1 MTRKE
6 KYMKLEDLLKTLG
19 NEYQFICVLVARFVD
34 KDGFTSDFTYKGC
47 AMSNDW
53 LLDYLPT
60 EILNKPVIRFEKFD
74 GFSLDNN
81 GEIVKVDF
89 KIIIEF

>member
-1 MTRKE
+1 MT
-6 KYMKLEDLLKTLG
+6 LEDFLKTSG
-19 NEYQFICVLVARFVD
+19 NSYQYTCILVARFVD
-34 KDGFTSDFTYKGC
+34 KDGFTSDFTHKVC
-47 AMSNDW
+47 AMCNNL

-60 EILNKPVIRFEKFD
+60 EILNRPVIRFEKFD

-89 KIIIEF
+89 KIVIEF

>member
-1 MTRKE
+1 M
-6 KYMKLEDLLKTLG
+6 TLG
-19 NEYQFICVLVARFVD
+19 DFLKASGDGYQYICVLVARFVD
-34 KDGFTSDFTYKGC
+34 KDGYTSDFTYKGC
-47 AMSNDW
+47 AMGNDW

-74 GFSLDNN
+74 GYSLDNN

-89 KIIIEF
+89 KIVIQF

>member
-1 MTRKE
+1 MT
-6 KYMKLEDLLKTLG
+6 LEDFLKTSG
-19 NEYQFICVLVARFVD
+19 NDNQYICILVARFVD

-47 AMSNDW
+47 AMSNDC

-60 EILNKPVIRFEKFD
+60 EVLNKPVIRFEKFD

-81 GEIVKVDF
+81 GEVVKVDF
-89 KIIIEF
+89 KIVIEF

>member
-1 MTRKE
+1 MT
-6 KYMKLEDLLKTLG
+6 LEDFLKASG
-19 NEYQFICVLVARFVD
+19 NGYQYICVLVARFVD

-53 LLDYLPT
+53 LWDYLPT
-60 EILNKPVIRFEKFD
+60 EILNKPVLRFEKFD

-81 GEIVKVDF
+81 GEVVKVDF
-89 KIIIEF
+89 KIVIPF

>member
-1 MTRKE
+1 MT
-6 KYMKLEDLLKTLG
+6 LEDFLKASG
-19 NEYQFICVLVARFVD
+19 NGYQYICVLVARFVD
-34 KDGFTSDFTYKGC
+34 KDGFISDFTYKGC

-60 EILNKPVIRFEKFD
+60 EILNKPVLRFEKFD

-81 GEIVKVDF
+81 GEVVKVDF
-89 KIIIEF
+89 KIVIEF